1 MNPKKFYINTDAAAQ
16 NVIELISDETILA
29 LDTEFIRE
37 KTYYPE
43 LSLIQIASR
52 EFSVCIDCLSGLN
65 LEPVVYL
72 LLRPDHYW
80 ILHSARQDL
89 EVIYGLHNQLPEKIY
104 DTQIAAGLAGFAPQ
118 ISLQA
123 LLNDLLNIQLAKG
136 YSRTDWSHRPLS
148 TGALNYA
155 FDDVRYLTQLWEAL
169 RERLEKLERYD
180 WVTEDCQTLLERP
193 PVADTKQIWD
203 RLKGLGKLNSDAQC
217 AAYRLICWR
226 EETAQKLNRP
236 RRWVLSDELLLTI
249 SRRLPIKLEELKS
262 IAELPG
268 RLVERSGVRM
278 LNAMEQGNDPELLA
292 LVETRSARSQP
303 SKEAFKCLQAKISA
317 RAGELGIS
325 VELLATRR
333 EITEILCGE
342 HSKRTRQGWRA
353 EELKKLAQ
361 TE

>member
-16 NVIELISDETILA
+16 NVIELISDETTLA

-52 EFSVCIDCLSGLN
+52 EFSVCIGCLSGLN

-123 LLNDLLNIQLAKG
+123 LLNDLLNIQLAKE

-169 RERLEKLERYD
+169 RERAAVDAATRANMQRKSRILDNIERI
-180 WVTEDCQTLLERP
+180 
-193 PVADTKQIWD
+193 ADIRSEMLK
-203 RLKGLGKLNSDAQC
+203 RLA
-217 AAYRLICWR
+217 
-226 EETAQKLNRP
+226 AQKC
-236 RRWVLSDELLLTI
+236 S
-249 SRRLPIKLEELKS
+249 
-262 IAELPG
+262 
-268 RLVERSGVRM
+268 SG
-278 LNAMEQGNDPELLA
+278 
-292 LVETRSARSQP
+292 
-303 SKEAFKCLQAKISA
+303 
-317 RAGELGIS
+317 
-325 VELLATRR
+325 
-333 EITEILCGE
+333 
-342 HSKRTRQGWRA
+342 
-353 EELKKLAQ
+353 
-361 TE
+361 